1 MHKSLKEEQQLL
13 QLQAEAL
20 RLKLLSNQMRR
31 QQEHTGPDLL
41 GLASQLPK
49 AGLVWRLANMPR
61 KLRNKLL
68 LGAGLLAVLYLRF

>member
-20 RLKLLSNQMRR
+20 RLKLLTNQLRR
-31 QQEHTGPDLL
+31 QQENAGAGLL
-41 GLASQLPK
+41 DLASQLPK
-49 AGLVWRLANMPR
+49 AGLVWRLANKPR
-61 KLRNKLL
+61 KLRSKLL

>member
-20 RLKLLSNQMRR
+20 RLKLLTNQLRR
-31 QQEHTGPDLL
+31 QQEQTGSSLL
-41 GLASQLPK
+41 DLASQLPQ

-61 KLRNKLL
+61 KLKSKVL